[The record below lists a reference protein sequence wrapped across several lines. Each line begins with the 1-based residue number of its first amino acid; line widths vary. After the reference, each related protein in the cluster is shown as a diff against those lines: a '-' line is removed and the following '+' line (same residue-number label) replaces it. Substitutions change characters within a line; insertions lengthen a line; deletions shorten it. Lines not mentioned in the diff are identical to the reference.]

1 MSVIGTGTQED
12 PYLVNNWTD
21 FCSVKDEAGKYIMW
35 EDLPSDQ
42 KIVEMNEEVPGGYTD
57 QFTIRSAQV
66 DFNGWNIHNL
76 TINTNKPAISIAYNN
91 NAVIKNA
98 KITNINLSCTYPIG
112 TNGYDS
118 KTGTLQNCVINGMWS
133 SNDTNYNDR
142 VAPSSITFDRCSCKI
157 NVVTGS
163 NGYNEWSS
171 RFINSRVKS
180 VITCLKNGTYVTLRN
195 GGNIGH
201 DSRFEFT
208 VNAPNAINTDI
219 AISVIGSR
227 NSVYI
232 VDSDVKSS
240 FGTSDSSYTY
250 TTSLVRSDNVNDI
263 YNNNA
268 FISVTDEQLKDADYL
283 FSQGFPIATGVGE

>member
-12 PYLVNNWTD
+12 PYLVNNWAD

-42 KIVEMNEEVPGGYTD
+42 KIVEMNDEVPGGYTD
-57 QFTIRSAQV
+57 QFTIRSVQV
-66 DFNGWNIHNL
+66 DFNGWNIRNL
-76 TINTNKPAISIAYNN
+76 TINTNKPGISIAYYNN
-91 NAVIKNA
+91 TIIKNA
-98 KITNINLSCTYPIG
+98 KFTNINISCTYPIG
-112 TNGYDS
+112 ANSFDS
-118 KTGTLQNCVINGMWS
+118 RTGTLQNCVINGMWS
-133 SNDTNYNDR
+133 STTNTVDDR
-142 VAPSSITFDRCSCKI
+142 VSPTTIIFDRCSCKI
-157 NVVTGS
+157 NAITS
-163 NGYNEWSS
+163 NTGYNIWSS
-171 RFINSRVKS
+171 RFINSRVKA
-180 VITCLKNGTYVTLRN
+180 VITCLKNGTYVTLQNRS
-195 GGNIGH
+195 NIGH

-208 VNAPNAINTDI
+208 VNSPNAINTDI

-240 FGTSDSSYTY
+240 FGTSDASYTY